1 MLWRLLKFV
10 ALALFS
16 AGLAGQLQ
24 AANAEARLR
33 WLNRAILPGYLV
45 LNAAGWMMAKH
56 LGVSMGAPWISAT
69 LLLSLLALWGTLRS
83 AVRAPGFLSAALSL
97 AGLLGSLGLMVLRP
111 TQGAVIGGTVALSAL
126 LGAGLAAWAPR
137 RGEAATREQV
147 SRAFRVVAYA
157 EGSSLLLMMA
167 INMPLKRLAGVSIDG
182 DTGLIGWIHGVL
194 VLVYLFSL
202 GVTARAQGWGVGRVV
217 VAFVASLVP
226 GVPLCSSAGW
236 PRERRRGLEHRS
248 ALRASPRA
256 PDSAP
261 RRPQS
266 PHPAPPPR
274 PP

>member
-24 AANAEARLR
+24 AADAEARLR
-33 WLNRAILPGYLV
+33 WLNRAILPGYLS

-69 LLLSLLALWGTLRS
+69 LLLSLLALWGTMRS
-83 AVRAPGFLSAALSL
+83 AVRAPGLLSSTLSL
-97 AGLLGSLGLMVLRP
+97 TGLLGSLGLMVLRP
-111 TQGAVIGGTVALSAL
+111 THGAVIGGTIALSAL

-137 RGEAATREQV
+137 RGEGASREQV

-202 GVTARAQGWGVGRVV
+202 GVTARAQGWGVGRVIT
-217 VAFVASLVP
+217 AFVASLVP
-226 GVPLCSSAGW
+226 GGAFVFERWLAK
-236 PRERRRGLEHRS
+236 REKKELEH
-248 ALRASPRA
+248 
-256 PDSAP
+256 
-261 RRPQS
+261 
-266 PHPAPPPR
+266 
-274 PP
+274 